1 MLNCR
6 CCKKYIVI
14 KLYSR
19 NNCGLG
25 PSICLALSALPYP
38 AHLFNYILT
47 HLLARPPDYK
57 PACLPAY
64 QPTNTPN
71 PSTSTLTQTHL
82 PPNFQPVWSE
92 SLLCA
97 SYLSTYL
104 TTDPSAHPPA
114 CYLSIH
120 TNQTNLP
127 PWFIRGSLSHMRKK
141 YPTKYCLL
149 IYILKPNSCTD
160 RYFTRILVY
169 CRSLV
174 ALKRVFF
181 LYFGLVVS
189 FDCGAAAPCINRV

>member
-19 NNCGLG
+19 NNCSLG

-104 TTDPSAHPPA
+104 TTDPSAILLPA
-114 CYLSIH
+114 TYPYTPTKPTSLSGLLEVLYRICEKNTRQNIVCWSIYLS
-120 TNQTNLP
+120 
-127 PWFIRGSLSHMRKK
+127 
-141 YPTKYCLL
+141 
-149 IYILKPNSCTD
+149 
-160 RYFTRILVY
+160 RI
-169 CRSLV
+169 V
-174 ALKRVFF
+174 ALIGISQGFW
-181 LYFGLVVS
+181 
-189 FDCGAAAPCINRV
+189 CIVEAL